1 MRRSPDV
8 PLAPLIGI
16 PAKRTTEPGAP
27 SLKHPVARVFSA
39 IVATSP
45 LASLKW
51 CNADHSHREKQ
62 ILARLMLPRSSWSRF
77 DHALIYTN
85 ACTLAFQNW
94 LISVTFSNVRSQGVS
109 RARISAVIEGSLV
122 PLKIPFREECG
133 FDSRRPHHPS
143 RHDLITPPHG
153 GGIMPKRG
161 MAARTGR
168 APLQAK

>member
-1 MRRSPDV
+1 MCRWH
-8 PLAPLIGI
+8 PLIGI

-133 FDSRRPHHPS
+133 FDSRRPHQPS
-143 RHDLITPPHG
+143 RHDPFAPPHG
-153 GGIMPKRG
+153 GGIMPERG
-161 MAARTGR
+161 IAARTGR
-168 APLQAK
+168 TPRQAK

>member
-122 PLKIPFREECG
+122 PLKMLRLLEVTRQSVFIIAHRYNYFEYFRRLFWLDAPNYVKIEVG
-133 FDSRRPHHPS
+133 
-143 RHDLITPPHG
+143 
-153 GGIMPKRG
+153 RG
-161 MAARTGR
+161 
-168 APLQAK
+168 